1 MKLRSIVFAAAFA
14 VLVVGIQ
21 MATEAKPVAAAT
33 ESAAVYNFA
42 SRQLN
47 KPYRLGSEGFRRYD
61 CSGLVWRTYRE
72 TGLLKRISG
81 KQRTSRGYFRWFKA
95 HHRLTKNPR
104 PGDLVVWAWKGRSV
118 SHIGIY
124 IGKNRWGQRMAIS
137 ALTTGVAR
145 HRVGGIRMP
154 VRAYLRVGL
163 DR

>member
-1 MKLRSIVFAAAFA
+1 LKVRSILFAAALA
-14 VLVVGIQ
+14 VLAVGIQ
-21 MATEAKPVAAAT
+21 MGTHPQPIAAAT
-33 ESAAVYNFA
+33 ESGAVYNFA

-47 KPYRLGSEGFRRYD
+47 KPFRMGAEGLRRYD
-61 CSGLVWRTYRE
+61 CSGLVWRTYLE
-72 TGLLKRISG
+72 TGLLRKISG
-81 KQRTSRGYFRWFKA
+81 AHRTSRGYYNWFKE
-95 HHRLTKNPR
+95 HNRLTSTPR
-104 PGDLVVWAWKGRSV
+104 PGDLVVWAWKGRPV

-154 VRAYLRVGL
+154 VKAYLRVGL